1 MRRVEDMMSTLPEWI
16 LFGELLVLGF
26 ILSLV
31 ILDAG
36 KL

>member
-1 MRRVEDMMSTLPEWI
+1 MSTLPEWI
-16 LFGELLVLGF
+16 LFGELLALSF
-26 ILSLV
+26 IMGLI

>member
-1 MRRVEDMMSTLPEWI
+1 MTGLEWV
-16 LFGELLVLGF
+16 LFGQLLVLGF
-26 ILSLV
+26 ILGLI